1 MEERKRYRP
10 GVPRGN
16 AEKPKTYLVSGN
28 QFCLQLINA
37 EKWYNQELSR
47 LQAEGYKEVAP
58 GLFEKDNVS
67 VWFG

>member
-28 QFCLQLINA
+28 QFRLQLINA
-37 EKWYNQELSR
+37 EKWYSQELAR
-47 LQAEGYKEVAP
+47 LRAEGYKEVAP
-58 GLFEKDNVS
+58 GLFEKGNTLVE
-67 VWFG
+67 FG